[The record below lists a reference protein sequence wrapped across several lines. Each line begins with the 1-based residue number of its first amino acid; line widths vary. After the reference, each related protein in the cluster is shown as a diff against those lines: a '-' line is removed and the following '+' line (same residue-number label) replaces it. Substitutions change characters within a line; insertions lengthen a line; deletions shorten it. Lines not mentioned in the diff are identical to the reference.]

1 MAILAT
7 KGNAISWNIV
17 EKNLVLDARIRERLT
32 RKIATLAKLLVHFPP
47 ETLHLQV
54 VLEQIAKTHNYIVR
68 LTLRLPSNIL
78 HAEKSS
84 PDLLGAINTAVDALE
99 REVNSFKAELRGDYR
114 WKRPAYRARL
124 AQEEALV
131 FAELLERGGKGPQ
144 THLDVLRDLL
154 ATSEP
159 RLLAHARRQVR
170 MAELAG
176 DIPPRSVDPRALVD
190 EVARICLADPGQK
203 PAELTYELW
212 FYRLLGEELARRREK
227 LQQELQL
234 RAEQPVAREPRETD
248 EAEGYD
254 AERPLDLMTREL
266 EPEETLPE
274 EQIPDEA
281 GLSPDLAVARDDLID
296 ALQRTIKRWP
306 RDERDVFELHFFA
319 GFDTTEIAMIKRW
332 KKEEIEALI
341 DKLARRIRNLLRETA
356 R

>member
-32 RKIATLAKLLVHFPP
+32 RKISTLAKLLVHFPP

-54 VLEQIAKTHNYIVR
+54 ALEQIAKTHNYVVR

-84 PDLLGAINTAVDALE
+84 PDLLGAINAAVDALE

-131 FAELLERGGKGPQ
+131 FAEPLERGKGPQ
-144 THLDVLRDLL
+144 THLDVVRDLL
-154 ATSEP
+154 AASEP

-176 DIPPRSVDPRALVD
+176 DIPARSVDPRALVD
-190 EVARICLADPGQK
+190 EVARICLSDPGQK

-212 FYRLLGEELARRREK
+212 FYRLLGEELARRREQ
-227 LQQELQL
+227 LHQELQL
-234 RAEQPVAREPRETD
+234 RAEPVARERGETD

-254 AERPLDLMTREL
+254 AERPLDLVTREL

-281 GLSPDLAVARDDLID
+281 ALSPDLAAARDDLID
-296 ALQRTIKRWP
+296 ALQRTIKHWP
-306 RDERDVFELHFFA
+306 RDERDVFDLHFFA
-319 GFDTTEIAMIKRW
+319 GFDATEIAMIKRW
-332 KKEEIEALI
+332 KKEEVEALI
-341 DKLARRIRNLLRETA
+341 DKLARRIRNFLRETA
-356 R
+356 S